1 MDRHPPSLYQ
11 AVLTEFVRQGYFAA
25 HIRRVRLL
33 YRDQR
38 DVLVAELTRRAGANV
53 TLDAL
58 DQGKHLVAYLREG
71 VSDLALEGAARQRGI
86 IVRAISRMYRKAPPR
101 SGLILGFTGY
111 PRETIGPA
119 AGRLAAIINDDST

>member
-11 AVLTEFVRQGYFAA
+11 AVLTEFMRQGYFAA

-58 DQGKHLVAYLREG
+58 DQGKDLVAYLREG